1 MGQPVPRRGRARD
14 WSSVTFKPRAAAPMV
29 DGMRPVLL
37 ALALVSTSVGLVG
50 CGRSDIATDP
60 GDGFLVRSYT
70 LEDGDE
76 VWVEVLVDEDMEL
89 RRAVL
94 DIEDGLSVDDLVE
107 ELAMDRDYEL
117 VLDSTLEVL
126 IVEVEGEQLAWIWP
140 DAE

>member
-1 MGQPVPRRGRARD
+1 
-14 WSSVTFKPRAAAPMV
+14 
-29 DGMRPVLL
+29 MRST
-37 ALALVSTSVGLVG
+37 ALALVVSVAWTTTSVGLSG

-60 GDGFLVRSYT
+60 GEGFLVRQYT
-70 LEDGDE
+70 LDDGDM
-76 VWVEVLVDEDMEL
+76 VWVEVLVEDDQVL

-117 VLDSTLEVL
+117 VLDSTPEVL

-140 DAE
+140 GPG